1 MPAAKLSTLSS
12 SSRKL
17 EEEEE
22 VVYFRLRV
30 YNYKLSSIYV
40 LTRVCVSIFGWWV
53 SQNTHKYKRWEIIF
67 CNKTLYMFT
76 LRISTYLIISFLN
89 SKPRIKLLISIVLIL
104 KWFLLSFKSY
114 SNQKALHTWNKIRQK
129 LTTMNLKR
137 ICMKIIKIILKLIM
151 NRF

>member
-40 LTRVCVSIFGWWV
+40 LTRVCVNMFGWWV

-67 CNKTLYMFT
+67 CNKNILYMFT
-76 LRISTYLIISFLN
+76 LHVSTYLIISFLN
-89 SKPRIKLLISIVLIL
+89 CKPRIKLLLSIVNIL
-104 KWFLLSFKSY
+104 SWFFESRIGSIIRNHYIPEIRRIQSQTKSHK
-114 SNQKALHTWNKIRQK
+114 NV
-129 LTTMNLKR
+129 LT
-137 ICMKIIKIILKLIM
+137 
-151 NRF
+151 

>member
-40 LTRVCVSIFGWWV
+40 HTRVCVCLDDEYRKTHI
-53 SQNTHKYKRWEIIF
+53 NTRDGKLSF
-67 CNKTLYMFT
+67 VTKTLYMFT
-76 LRISTYLIISFLN
+76 LHMSTYLIISFLTY
-89 SKPRIKLLISIVLIL
+89 KLKMKYLISVIMIIRYN
-104 KWFLLSFKSY
+104 FLERNVHL
-114 SNQKALHTWNKIRQK
+114 NDLNIPE
-129 LTTMNLKR
+129 
-137 ICMKIIKIILKLIM
+137 IK
-151 NRF
+151 ND